1 MPDNT
6 HSPADKPPFPWSRWI
21 MLYCAFSFAM
31 LGVDAAM
38 NHHQILA
45 TARWSITP
53 LVFSP
58 LAVVVS
64 LVSIFSARW
73 RRQAWILGGLAV
85 IVGIAGTLLHN
96 IPTLMER
103 GQSTMW
109 QALLNT
115 DRPVFAPAAF
125 AATGLLLFLVAWGER
140 SQ

>member
-1 MPDNT
+1 
-6 HSPADKPPFPWSRWI
+6 
-21 MLYCAFSFAM
+21 MLYSAFSFGM

-45 TARWSITP
+45 TSPWAFTP
-53 LVFSP
+53 LVFAP

-73 RRQAWILGGLAV
+73 RQSAWILGGLAV
-85 IVGIAGTLLHN
+85 IVGAAGTLFHN
-96 IPTLMER
+96 IPTILER
-103 GQSTMW
+103 GNTTVW

-125 AATGLLLFLVAWGER
+125 AATGLLLLLVAWGER
-140 SQ
+140 SR